1 MLITLP
7 LLAALLGAAP
17 AASAP
22 APQHFRVTWLGHAA
36 FEVVSPGGTRLLID
50 PWLKEN
56 PRAPEAW
63 RDLGR
68 VAKEPPAAIL
78 LTHSHG
84 DHAQDVHAL
93 ARLTGAPV
101 VGTGETLR
109 WLKVPE
115 PQQLTVNVGGSL
127 RIGDVTVH
135 PVPAM
140 HSCEPDGRPLGYVLV
155 LPDGH
160 SLYHTGDT
168 WLFGDMALVQ
178 ELLHPDVVL
187 LNVGGG
193 PYGMDPR
200 TAALA
205 LRKYF
210 KPSVVVPMHF
220 ATFEPLST
228 EAQVREAFAGD
239 ARVRYLVPGTPASL

>member
-1 MLITLP
+1 MLLSLS

-17 AASAP
+17 P
-22 APQHFRVTWLGHAA
+22 PPPQEFHVTWLGHAG

-63 RDLGR
+63 KDLTR
-68 VAKEPPAAIL
+68 LARTPPAAIL

-84 DHAQDVHAL
+84 DHAQDVHTL
-93 ARLTGAPV
+93 ARLSGAPV

-115 PQQLTVNVGGSL
+115 AQQLTVNVGGST
-127 RIGDVTVH
+127 RIGDVTIH
-135 PVPAM
+135 AVPAM

-155 LPDGH
+155 LPGGR

-178 ELLHPDVVL
+178 ELLHPDIVL

-193 PYGMDPR
+193 RYGMDPR

-205 LRKYF
+205 VRKYF
-210 KPSVVVPMHF
+210 RPSIIVPMHF
-220 ATFEPLST
+220 GTFEPLAT
-228 EAQVREAFAGD
+228 EAQAREALGSD
-239 ARVRYLVPGTPASL
+239 TRVRWLTPGIAASL